1 MWRAKDV
8 SSKLT
13 TPKPSKPRT
22 LDADAA
28 ATALMGTPPPPKTGN
43 GSPSASAKAAPDGK
57 RVADDSG
64 ASMFVLAYGIAH
76 DGGGVMRC
84 RWPPESLRARARTG
98 AGASTRS
105 AADTA
110 AAAAEGQ
117 GAEALGLL
125 AAVFYDGSIR

>member
-1 MWRAKDV
+1 MARQRRLFEANDPQALKAED
-8 SSKLT
+8 
-13 TPKPSKPRT
+13 PRRRRSGNR
-22 LDADAA
+22 LD
-28 ATALMGTPPPPKTGN
+28 GTPPPPKTGN

-57 RVADDSG
+57 IVADDSG